1 VLFDTDILI
10 WFQRRNPQAA
20 QCIDAAQ
27 QRCISVFTYM
37 ELLQCPQSKE
47 QQQLA
52 RDFLSEFNFTILPMT
67 ENIGHRASIYIEDY
81 SLSTGMR
88 VGDALVAATAIEHN
102 LELLTGNR
110 KHFKSI
116 PGLKYKFFKS

>member
-1 VLFDTDILI
+1 MLFDTDILI
-10 WFQRRNPQAA
+10 WFQKRNARAA

-27 QRCISVFTYM
+27 RRCISVLTYM

-47 QQQLA
+47 QQRLA
-52 RDFLSEFNFTILPMT
+52 RDFLSELNFIILPMT

-81 SLSTGMR
+81 SPATGLR
-88 VGDALVAATAIEHN
+88 AGDALVAATAIEHN
-102 LELLTGNR
+102 LELLTDNR

-116 PGLKYKFFKS
+116 PGLKIKFFKP

>member
-10 WFQRRNPQAA
+10 WFQKRNAKAA

-27 QRCISVFTYM
+27 RRCISVLTYM

-47 QQQLA
+47 QQRLA
-52 RDFLSEFNFTILPMT
+52 KDFLAEFNFTILPMT

-81 SLSTGMR
+81 SLATGMR
-88 VGDALVAATAIEHN
+88 TGDAIVAATAMEHN

-116 PGLKYKFFKS
+116 PGLKLKLFRP

>member
-10 WFQRRNPQAA
+10 WFQRKNARAA
-20 QCIDAAQ
+20 QCIDAAPR
-27 QRCISVFTYM
+27 RCISVLTYM

-81 SLSTGMR
+81 SSATGMR
-88 VGDALVAATAIEHN
+88 AGDALIAATAIEHN

-110 KHFKSI
+110 RHFKAI
-116 PGLKYKFFKS
+116 PGLKLKIFKP

>member
-1 VLFDTDILI
+1 MLFDTDILI
-10 WFQRRNPQAA
+10 WFQKRNAKAA

-27 QRCISVFTYM
+27 RRCISVLTYM

-47 QQQLA
+47 QQRLA
-52 RDFLSEFNFTILPMT
+52 KDFLAEFNFTILPMT

-81 SLSTGMR
+81 SLATGMR
-88 VGDALVAATAIEHN
+88 TGDAIVAATAMERN
-102 LELLTGNR
+102 LELMTGNR

-116 PGLKYKFFKS
+116 PGLKLKLFRP